1 MKIKILL
8 TLGVIIALSAFTP
21 ENLQASEGTFN
32 IYSTQGQSMRC
43 YASSIQMLDRKYNI
57 LVSCRDIIYPAQGEV
72 FSYVVWATPTEGTKP
87 IRLGTLG
94 LGRAFFKTNK
104 AFTSLYV
111 TAEASKTPK
120 SPSVNVVM
128 RGGIEK
134 IPLLE
139 RPTTPTLMPEDQVA
153 AADEDQTD
161 EQKSSSRQRVVT
173 GLRRAGIII
182 FTVLVAMIGLIFIIT
197 RTRR

>member
-8 TLGVIIALSAFTP
+8 TLGVIFALSAMTSK
-21 ENLQASEGTFN
+21 NTKASEGIFN
-32 IYSTQGQSMRC
+32 VYSTQGQSMRC

-57 LVSCRDIIYPAQGEV
+57 LVSCRDIVYPAQGEV
-72 FSYVVWATPTEGTKP
+72 FSYVMWATPVEGTKP

-94 LGRAFFKTNK
+94 LGRAFFKTTK

-111 TAEASKTPK
+111 TTEASKTPK
-120 SPSVNVVM
+120 SPSANIVM

-139 RPTTPTLMPEDQVA
+139 RPTTPTPIPEDQITTSP
-153 AADEDQTD
+153 EDQTD

-182 FTVLVAMIGLIFIIT
+182 FVVLIAMIGLIFIIT